1 MIKRATENSVKQRLT
16 EILKIKR
23 STLTIIAEG
32 NENVRV
38 TLSRQISGK
47 TALSFSTIDIFLEKF
62 PDISAEWLLRGEG
75 DMYKH
80 INNIAIQTQ
89 NGGVGNTQN
98 MNTYTDAIELLQSE
112 IATKNE
118 QLRVKDSQ
126 IEKLFNLLNK

>member
-1 MIKRATENSVKQRLT
+1 MIERATENSVKQRLT